1 MKKIKKENDSFYRQK
16 WVKVMKNKTNCEK
29 KVELLLLETWNLV
42 DGYKA

>member
-1 MKKIKKENDSFYRQK
+1 ME
-16 WVKVMKNKTNCEK
+16 NKTNCEK